1 MRGFTGNVRF
11 YNSILING
19 SVDKETPYTGSLA
32 TIEKNAY
39 PTLFV
44 AIGKPNE
51 GVPTDNG
58 TWKALLHTV
67 ETDTTDAVTITYPES
82 GTVKI
87 NVDTHQGDTLIKAI
101 SYTVSYQDIRDAG
114 WSISHQF
121 DLSEINIKYE
131 DVINGDIDYVVQ
143 AYTWHVDTPRAPQDA
158 PVVTSRLE
166 PNMTVTIAHKDQ
178 SDTDSPMVLDIN
190 IDVKDDA
197 GWKTIV
203 GSADDFIKVNGYYSS
218 ASAVRKSTPTV
229 VGRGVVEPEGET
241 TEPEGE

>member
-19 SVDKETPYTGSLA
+19 SIDNETPYTGSLA
-32 TIEKNAY
+32 TVSKGVQ

-44 AIGKPNE
+44 AIGTPSE
-51 GVPTDNG
+51 GVPAEG

-67 ETDTTDAVTITYPES
+67 VTDTTDAVTITYPAE
-82 GTVKI
+82 GKVKI

-101 SYTVSYQDIRDAG
+101 SYTVSYQDIKDAG

-121 DLSEINIKYE
+121 DLSEINIKYD

-143 AYTWHVDTPRAPQDA
+143 PYTWHVDTPRAPQHA
-158 PVVTSRLE
+158 PVVNSRLE
-166 PNMTVTIAHKDQ
+166 PNMTITIVHKDQ
-178 SDTDSPMVLDIN
+178 SNLDSPMMLDIN

-203 GSADDFIKVNGYYSS
+203 GSTEDFIKVNGYYSS
-218 ASAVRKSTPTV
+218 ANAVRRSVPTV